1 MKRTTFLAAS
11 AATAAISVVPLR
23 ARAAASDLVLKTP
36 TGDLAGTLEYGGSG
50 MGVPVVLIIAGSG
63 PTDRDGNN
71 PLLPGKNDSNKL
83 LAQGLL
89 ARGVASLRYDK
100 RGIAASAQ
108 AMRAESD
115 LRFDDYVDDAVGWIG
130 NLRTSKRFTRI
141 VVAGHSEGSLI
152 GMLAAVRGRA
162 DGYVSLEGGG
172 RPAAAVLEG
181 AQRAAGARRPGERDP
196 RRALGRTDRRERGRL
211 ARGRLPAV
219 GPAVPDLVVQIRSRA
234 RDREGSCAGRDR
246 ARDGRRADEPGGGRP
261 APRRAPVGA
270 LRRRRRDE
278 PRPQARA
285 GRLTGRVD
293 RRLHEPRAPR
303 RTGGHRRGR
312 RRRPA
317 DVIQS
322 PNEAL

>member
-152 GMLAAVRGRA
+152 GMLAAVRGSA
-162 DGYVSLEGGG
+162 DGYVSLEGAG
-172 RPAAAVLEG
+172 RPAAALLRQQFSKGPNGPPELV
-181 AQRAAGARRPGERDP
+181 ARVNAILDELS
-196 RRALGRTDRRERGRL
+196 AGRTVANVDDSLAVAFRPSVQPYLISWFKYDPAREI
-211 ARGRLPAV
+211 AKV
-219 GPAVPDLVVQIRSRA
+219 
-234 RDREGSCAGRDR
+234 
-246 ARDGRRADEPGGGRP
+246 
-261 APRRAPVGA
+261 RAPAAIVQGTADVQTSPAEGDLLHAGLPSARYVVVDGMNHVLKHAPDVSQAGLIAGYTNPALPVEPVVIDAVAAVA
-270 LRRRRRDE
+270 LR
-278 PRPQARA
+278 
-285 GRLTGRVD
+285 T
-293 RRLHEPRAPR
+293 
-303 RTGGHRRGR
+303 
-312 RRRPA
+312 
-317 DVIQS
+317 
-322 PNEAL
+322 

>member
-152 GMLAAVRGRA
+152 GMLAA
-162 DGYVSLEGGG
+162 
-172 RPAAAVLEG
+172 
-181 AQRAAGARRPGERDP
+181 
-196 RRALGRTDRRERGRL
+196 
-211 ARGRLPAV
+211 
-219 GPAVPDLVVQIRSRA
+219 
-234 RDREGSCAGRDR
+234 
-246 ARDGRRADEPGGGRP
+246 GRP
-261 APRRAPVGA
+261 APSSEPYPSALPRTAASMPIGDPSLCPATTIRVKRFDVRRFPIHPTASS
-270 LRRRRRDE
+270 
-278 PRPQARA
+278 
-285 GRLTGRVD
+285 T
-293 RRLHEPRAPR
+293 
-303 RTGGHRRGR
+303 
-312 RRRPA
+312 
-317 DVIQS
+317 
-322 PNEAL
+322 